1 MMACPPRGAP
11 VLSAEPEFAQM
22 AADFAAGKTDAILMH
37 IDTTKLLTREEWELL
52 KSAGATVVVVQK
64 ALPENDA

>member
-1 MMACPPRGAP
+1 M
-11 VLSAEPEFAQM
+11 SAEPEFAQM

-52 KSAGATVVVVQK
+52 KASGATVVVVQK
-64 ALPENDA
+64 TLPEDKA